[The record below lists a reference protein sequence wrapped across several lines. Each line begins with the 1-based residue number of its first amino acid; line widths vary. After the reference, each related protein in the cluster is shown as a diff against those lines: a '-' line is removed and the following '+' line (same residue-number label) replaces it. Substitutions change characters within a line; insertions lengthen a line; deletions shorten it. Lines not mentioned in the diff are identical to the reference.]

1 MAHRDDVYGL
11 KQFFVKKEIEKY
23 PLVLYETTQWAKY
36 IINTNMAANSASKIL
51 TKVKIYVVHQ
61 FSKQAVC
68 WSSSTMFKSQGLLL
82 TAYYFVATF
91 RH

>member
-36 IINTNMAANSASKIL
+36 IINTNMAANPASTNFNKGENHNKTDVL
-51 TKVKIYVVHQ
+51 T
-61 FSKQAVC
+61 
-68 WSSSTMFKSQGLLL
+68 
-82 TAYYFVATF
+82 TADI
-91 RH
+91 

>member
-36 IINTNMAANSASKIL
+36 IINTNMAANPASTNFNKGENICRSS
-51 TKVKIYVVHQ
+51 VQ
-61 FSKQAVC
+61 QA
-68 WSSSTMFKSQGLLL
+68 SRLLEQL
-82 TAYYFVATF
+82 YNV
-91 RH
+91 